1 MAGTNKPKLSG
12 LSFNLFAVIGILV
25 ILPLTTAFIT
35 NLSNANETEYEN
47 VNDAF
52 LANTNSLVYD
62 YCPEVTQAYMY
73 QWVDKG
79 ANSSAYYES
88 QMPGQ
93 DAEGLSSIWDN
104 TDYFYNLMSLEC
116 SNANQTLGY
125 APVDN
130 NGVPVYGFPWPMT
143 TINGQNFMQGIDIHG
158 SARTESTV
166 DGYTWPGYVQEI
178 GDEFS
183 FRVTENYFKYLD
195 PTRDISSL
203 KFTFVDD
210 DYIFNCDNPIF
221 QDLEYKSNIEFYI
234 DGSSIGSY
242 NNFEFD
248 RMNKYKVRYQQNT
261 QTWANGSAMPSGSN
275 VCMLGFVLEYD
286 FNPFESMNLNDL
298 IRNNFNNLSAV
309 IDVYD
314 LDYTVY
320 ENLSVYG
327 TSSSSGTS
335 NQYKPPIPILDDGGH
350 HSMFEVAYVD
360 TTRVNFW
367 LNGGTLVLGVAL
379 FALAIASTEYWN
391 PVVNFFK
398 EGKK

>member
-12 LSFNLFAVIGILV
+12 LSFNLFAVIAILV
-25 ILPLTTAFIT
+25 ILPLATAFIT
-35 NLSNANETEYEN
+35 NLSNTNDSDYEN
-47 VNDAF
+47 IVDSVGE
-52 LANTNSLVYD
+52 NSEYLTYG
-62 YCPEVTQAYMY
+62 YCPELQESYLL
-73 QWVDKG
+73 QWIDKG
-79 ANSSAYYES
+79 ANSSSYYES

-104 TDYFYNLMSLEC
+104 SDYFFNTITNEC
-116 SNANQTLGY
+116 QNANQTFG
-125 APVDN
+125 PNTIDN
-130 NGVPVYGFPWPMT
+130 NGVPVYGFPT
-143 TINGQNFMQGIDIHG
+143 AGRNINGETFIQGTDIHG
-158 SARTESTV
+158 MARAESTL

-221 QDLEYKSNIEFYI
+221 QKLQYKSNIEFYI

-248 RMNKYKVRYQQNT
+248 KSNKYEIRYQNRVEY
-261 QTWANGSAMPSGSN
+261 WGNGSEMASGSN
-275 VCMLGFVLEYD
+275 VCIVSFVLEYD
-286 FNPFESMNLNDL
+286 FNPFESLELNDL

-314 LDYTVY
+314 LDYDVY
-320 ENLSVYG
+320 TNSSVFGNTTAYG
-327 TSSSSGTS
+327 SV
-335 NQYKPPIPILDDGGH
+335 NQFKPPVPILDDGSH
-350 HSMFEVAYVD
+350 QSKFEVAYVD

-367 LNGGTLVLGVAL
+367 LNGGTLILGVGL

-398 EGKK
+398 EGNK